1 MNATE
6 RGAAE
11 AAAMIAPLAG
21 DEPRARA
28 LSGKLVIGERNLE
41 RGIDRLGARVA
52 EEDAVEIA
60 RRKLG
65 QARGQRKGRGVRRL
79 EGRGIVEP
87 PRLTADRLNDRFPAM
102 TGVAAPQPRHGIDQ
116 LAPVRG
122 VVVHALGAIDEA
134 RTPLESTVGG
144 EGKPI
149 GGKLGFCEAG
159 REWSV

>member
-1 MNATE
+1 
-6 RGAAE
+6 
-11 AAAMIAPLAG
+11 
-21 DEPRARA
+21 
-28 LSGKLVIGERNLE
+28 
-41 RGIDRLGARVA
+41 
-52 EEDAVEIA
+52 
-60 RRKLG
+60 
-65 QARGQRKGRGVRRL
+65 
-79 EGRGIVEP
+79 
-87 PRLTADRLNDRFPAM
+87 M

-159 REWSV
+159 REWSA

>member
-1 MNATE
+1 
-6 RGAAE
+6 
-11 AAAMIAPLAG
+11 MI
-21 DEPRARA
+21 
-28 LSGKLVIGERNLE
+28 
-41 RGIDRLGARVA
+41 
-52 EEDAVEIA
+52 
-60 RRKLG
+60 
-65 QARGQRKGRGVRRL
+65 
-79 EGRGIVEP
+79 
-87 PRLTADRLNDRFPAM
+87 
-102 TGVAAPQPRHGIDQ
+102 GVAAPQPRHGIDQ